1 MKIIS
6 IPKNNDTTAQRKSSM
21 VTIHQENTQHSESD
35 EDDNRK
41 IPQQPGGL
49 NEPTKILIRTENAK
63 FTIITSC

>member
-1 MKIIS
+1 
-6 IPKNNDTTAQRKSSM
+6 M